1 MRLLSKYNVLI
12 LYIQSGNTIEYE
24 CDCVIEKNDVIFKK
38 EELEEDNI
46 NSPKMNTIIEDSN
59 NLIEGIDKDMS
70 DEDEDLDDDID
81 I

>member
-12 LYIQSGNTIEYE
+12 LYFQSGNTIEYE

-59 NLIEGIDKDMS
+59 NLIEGVDKDMS

>member
-1 MRLLSKYNVLI
+1 
-12 LYIQSGNTIEYE
+12 
-24 CDCVIEKNDVIFKK
+24 
-38 EELEEDNI
+38 
-46 NSPKMNTIIEDSN
+46 MNTIIEDSN

>member
-46 NSPKMNTIIEDSN
+46 NSPKINTIIEDSN